1 MGQKCSTAIFSCWF
15 GESKLLK
22 KIIPPFAGQKLQFC
36 FYHPT
41 WRKYAQVKLDHFVK
55 YVINQSL
62 KPSSSFFLG
71 TNYHIS
77 STWIFWSWITWS
89 DRPLFKGTQG
99 HWWRCDEMNT
109 QRIQL
114 CPSSRKG
121 QSRMSNHPPCCI
133 NIWRGCAIC
142 FETSQFFEVPP
153 SLGWHWKKFQGYL
166 LKLKQT

>member
-62 KPSSSFFLG
+62 KPSSSFFWEQ
-71 TNYHIS
+71 I
-77 STWIFWSWITWS
+77 IT
-89 DRPLFKGTQG
+89 F
-99 HWWRCDEMNT
+99 H
-109 QRIQL
+109 QL
-114 CPSSRKG
+114 
-121 QSRMSNHPPCCI
+121 
-133 NIWRGCAIC
+133 
-142 FETSQFFEVPP
+142 EFFEAGLLDPIDHSLRELKVTGDVAMKWTPREFNYAHLLERVN
-153 SLGWHWKKFQGYL
+153 LGWVITPHAVLISGGVVPFVSKPPNFLRYL
-166 LKLKQT
+166 QA